1 MRPPRLGPL
10 VFSVFIGLAGLVAQT
25 AEHADDWQIAA
36 GGKLAFDVASV
47 KKQPP
52 GSFRPPSFPL
62 DFGDS
67 YNAVG
72 GRFYADFPVATYI
85 TFAYKL
91 ALTAEQRQAMLAGL
105 PKWVGMDVF
114 EIEARAE
121 GNPTKDQ
128 MRLMIQSLLADR
140 FQLEIHFESR
150 EMPVYALALAKPGKL
165 GPKLQRHEQGRSCEA
180 SATDIFPGRC
190 NILAML
196 LRPGGAR
203 MTGARDIP
211 MTYLAQ
217 GLPTMDSL
225 GRPVIDR
232 TGLSGRFD
240 FTMEWTP
247 ETTGPA
253 PTVIGRGGSAT
264 PVPPPPDAVTPPD
277 GDTPSFFQ
285 ALREQLGLK
294 LESSRDR
301 VRTLVIDHI
310 GSPSEN

>member
-1 MRPPRLGPL
+1 MRPARFGPL
-10 VFSVFIGLAGLVAQT
+10 VFGVFIGLTRLVAQT
-25 AEHADDWQIAA
+25 VEHADDWQMAA
-36 GGKLAFDVASV
+36 GGTLAFDVASV

-52 GSFRPPSFPL
+52 GPFRSPSFPL

-67 YNAVG
+67 YNATG
-72 GRFYADFPVATYI
+72 GRFYADFPLATYI

-91 ALTAEQRQAMLAGL
+91 ALTGEQRQAMLAGL
-105 PKWVGMDVF
+105 PKWAGTDVF

-140 FQLEIHFESR
+140 FQLKIHFESR
-150 EMPVYALALAKPGKL
+150 EMPVYTLALAKAGKL
-165 GPKLQRHEQGRSCEA
+165 GPKLQRHEQGRPCEA
-180 SATDIFPGRC
+180 LAADIFPGRC
-190 NILAML
+190 NILGML

-211 MTYLAQ
+211 MSYLAQ

-225 GRPVIDR
+225 GRPVIDG

-240 FTMEWTP
+240 FTLEWMP
-247 ETTGPA
+247 ETAVPA
-253 PTVIGRGGSAT
+253 PE
-264 PVPPPPDAVTPPD
+264 AVTSPD
-277 GDTPSFFQ
+277 GDKPSFFE

-294 LESSRDR
+294 LESSRDQ
-301 VRTLVIDHI
+301 VRTLVIDHLE
-310 GSPSEN
+310 SPSEN